1 MNVGIIAAKANSKR
15 LTDKNTK
22 LVAGVPLFWYSVQP
36 LLDAKTIDKVYVATD
51 SLLIKQYCE
60 NKNVSVIWRNI
71 NAVRAEDKLIS
82 VLRYAYYSIEESA
95 DAIVTIMANCPGH
108 TSESVAK
115 LVKMFYNM
123 NLQEVRSF
131 DSEGEENGLMIYSK
145 EIMESN
151 RDISYYIGCMV
162 TENVKEIHYEQ
173 DLNEFIA
180 ERI

>member
-108 TSESVAK
+108 TSESVDK
-115 LVKMFYNM
+115 LVKMFYNK

-162 TENVKEIHYEQ
+162 TENVKEIHNEQ